1 MVDSHITGSD
11 FAVKIAARTES
22 IYVRRRVRFQSR
34 RARASSHESMEGEVM
49 ARHNREAR
57 GVDQLGTLWRIS
69 YQPDWLSRV
78 KISRRL
84 PGDRRRSMVTL
95 FRNPAR
101 RAEAPPGR
109 MVRTGVSAVDGSADF
124 RISVEDPE
132 GVVESVIVVTRRKR
146 GRRREVVKY
155 VLEARLPPPRG

>member
-1 MVDSHITGSD
+1 
-11 FAVKIAARTES
+11 
-22 IYVRRRVRFQSR
+22 
-34 RARASSHESMEGEVM
+34 M

-78 KISRRL
+78 KISRKL

-101 RAEAPPGR
+101 RAEAVPGR
-109 MVRTGVSAVDGSADF
+109 IVRTGVSAVDGSTDF

-132 GVVESVIVVTRRKR
+132 GVIESMVVVARRKH
-146 GRRREVVKY
+146 GRRKEIVKY
-155 VLEARLPPPRG
+155 VLESRLPPPRV

>member
-1 MVDSHITGSD
+1 
-11 FAVKIAARTES
+11 
-22 IYVRRRVRFQSR
+22 
-34 RARASSHESMEGEVM
+34 M

-78 KISRRL
+78 KISRQL

-101 RAEAPPGR
+101 RAQASPGR
-109 MVRTGVSAVDGSADF
+109 AVRTAVSSVDGTTDF

-132 GVVESVIVVTRRKR
+132 GIVESVVVVTRKKR
-146 GRRREVVKY
+146 GRKKEVVKY
-155 VLEARLPPPRG
+155 VLESKLPPPRG

>member
-1 MVDSHITGSD
+1 
-11 FAVKIAARTES
+11 
-22 IYVRRRVRFQSR
+22 
-34 RARASSHESMEGEVM
+34 M

-78 KISRRL
+78 KISRQL

-101 RAEAPPGR
+101 RAEAEPGR
-109 MVRTGVSAVDGSADF
+109 VVRTGISAVDGTTDF

-132 GVVESVIVVTRRKR
+132 GIVESVVVVTRKKR
-146 GRRREVVKY
+146 GRKNEVLKY
-155 VLEARLPPPRG
+155 VLESRLPPARG

>member
-1 MVDSHITGSD
+1 MKYTFDACRGSTAKTTAAALRSDS
-11 FAVKIAARTES
+11 
-22 IYVRRRVRFQSR
+22 YVE
-34 RARASSHESMEGEVM
+34 AEEM

-57 GVDQLGTLWRIS
+57 GIDQLGTLWRIS
-69 YQPDWLSRV
+69 YQPDWLSRI
-78 KISRRL
+78 KISRQL

-101 RAEAPPGR
+101 RAEAPPGK

-124 RISVEDPE
+124 RVSVEDPD
-132 GVVESVIVVTRRKR
+132 GVVESVVVVTRRKR
-146 GRRREVVKY
+146 GRRSEVVKY

>member
-1 MVDSHITGSD
+1 
-11 FAVKIAARTES
+11 
-22 IYVRRRVRFQSR
+22 
-34 RARASSHESMEGEVM
+34 M

-78 KISRRL
+78 KISRQL

-101 RAEAPPGR
+101 RAEASPGR
-109 MVRTGVSAVDGSADF
+109 VVRTGISAVDGSADF
-124 RISVEDPE
+124 RVSVEDPE
-132 GVVESVIVVTRRKR
+132 GVVDSVIVVTRRKR
-146 GRRREVVKY
+146 GRKKEVVKY
-155 VLEARLPPPRG
+155 VLESRLPPPRR

>member
-1 MVDSHITGSD
+1 MEYTFDAGCGSTVKATAVALRSDSQVE
-11 FAVKIAARTES
+11 AEK
-22 IYVRRRVRFQSR
+22 
-34 RARASSHESMEGEVM
+34 M

-57 GVDQLGTLWRIS
+57 GIDQLGTLWRIS
-69 YQPDWLSRV
+69 YQPDWLSRI
-78 KISRRL
+78 KISRQL

-101 RAEAPPGR
+101 RAEAPPGK

-124 RISVEDPE
+124 RVSVEDPD
-132 GVVESVIVVTRRKR
+132 GVVESVVVVTRRKR
-146 GRRREVVKY
+146 GRRNEVVKY